1 MKTSF
6 VLLREPG
13 LPLWGAPLETPVA
26 GALEGNGSGSLFHVH
41 PFNGLGT
48 VYALGHRYEG
58 AEALTRAR
66 AAHRELPLLEGGTS
80 HDESSYKFLVQ
91 RAVDACRDGA
101 LTKVVTSRRVVHT
114 PESAYDSV
122 DAFAA
127 LCERYPDAMVYLL
140 YREGQTTWMGASP
153 EWLLHRE
160 GSHLRT
166 MSLAGTRP
174 AGALGHWGAKEKE
187 EQDLVTQDIAYMLR
201 ALGATDL
208 TVDGPQVRS
217 AGPVEHLCTWIEGT
231 LQPQASSWSLA
242 QSLHPTPAVGGLP
255 RARASAFLK
264 AHEGYPRGLYAGYM
278 GWSTGSTARFY
289 VNLRCMEVGAQSV
302 ALYAGGGIT
311 AQSDPLREWEET
323 EAKLQTLRSAIFA
336 R

>member
-26 GALEGNGSGSLFHVH
+26 GALEENGSGSLFHVH

-66 AAHRELPLLEGGTS
+66 AAHRELPPLEGGTS

-174 AGALGHWGAKEKE
+174 AGRWAIG
-187 EQDLVTQDIAYMLR
+187 
-201 ALGATDL
+201 
-208 TVDGPQVRS
+208 GPRKRKNK
-217 AGPVEHLCTWIEGT
+217 TW
-231 LQPQASSWSLA
+231 
-242 QSLHPTPAVGGLP
+242 
-255 RARASAFLK
+255 
-264 AHEGYPRGLYAGYM
+264 
-278 GWSTGSTARFY
+278 
-289 VNLRCMEVGAQSV
+289 
-302 ALYAGGGIT
+302 
-311 AQSDPLREWEET
+311 
-323 EAKLQTLRSAIFA
+323 
-336 R
+336 